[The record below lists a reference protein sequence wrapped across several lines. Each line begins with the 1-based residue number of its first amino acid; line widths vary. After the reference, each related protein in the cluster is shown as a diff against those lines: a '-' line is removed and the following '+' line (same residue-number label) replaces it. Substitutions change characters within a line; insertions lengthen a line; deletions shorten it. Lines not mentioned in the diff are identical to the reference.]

1 MPLTVRL
8 DAETEQCLA
17 DLQAETGQ
25 DRSALVRQLIRER
38 WQQRQQPVSIHE
50 RLGGHP
56 EHFLDTLEPG
66 SSERSHRRALL
77 LDRLRSRRGERN

>member
-38 WQQRQQPVSIHE
+38 WQTRQQAACISE

-56 EHFLDTLEPG
+56 EQFLETLEPG
-66 SSERSHRRALL
+66 SAE
-77 LDRLRSRRGERN
+77 RSRRQDLLHDRLQVRRTARH

>member
-38 WQQRQQPVSIHE
+38 LAATPEARVHQRAVGWASCAFS
-50 RLGGHP
+50 RHP
-56 EHFLDTLEPG
+56 AARKCGTLE
-66 SSERSHRRALL
+66 AA
-77 LDRLRSRRGERN
+77 